1 MKHKND
7 LKINIENK
15 PKKVK
20 GDNIFKRIIIVLI
33 LILLCVFILNKAKNY
48 IIEKTANEMNLII
61 NNRNVTEDLKHPIIN
76 ENGIIYVSMDDI
88 ENYFDKYIH
97 IEEDIN

>member
-48 IIEKTANEMNLII
+48 INTHLDQQLSRNDVASYVYLNPDYLTRLFKYSSVSTQILLNL
-61 NNRNVTEDLKHPIIN
+61 
-76 ENGIIYVSMDDI
+76 
-88 ENYFDKYIH
+88 F
-97 IEEDIN
+97 